1 MGFIE
6 EPHIKKELENYPIF
20 GSFTIGEQVIESLDK
35 VTCG

>member
-20 GSFTIGEQVIESLDK
+20 GSLTVGEQVD
-35 VTCG
+35 